1 MVRKSQLLLPAAIA
15 LATGNVSKTFP
26 ELAADRGL
34 LEKGKRAD
42 VVIVEN
48 HNLGRVRHVVANGEL
63 VVFNA
68 AMGVGD
74 LRVRHGCG
82 PLAGRWTPTSAPLTA
97 CSIGCRQP
105 RAEAMPVIA
114 SVSSADED
122 SCQHRLDTCP
132 SLKTQMPQKWV

>member
-1 MVRKSQLLLPAAIA
+1 MVRKRQLLLPGAIA

-42 VVIVEN
+42 LVIVEN

-63 VVFNA
+63 VVFNG

-74 LRVRHGCG
+74 LRAYALR
-82 PLAGRWTPTSAPLTA
+82 AGR
-97 CSIGCRQP
+97 
-105 RAEAMPVIA
+105 
-114 SVSSADED
+114 
-122 SCQHRLDTCP
+122 
-132 SLKTQMPQKWV
+132 